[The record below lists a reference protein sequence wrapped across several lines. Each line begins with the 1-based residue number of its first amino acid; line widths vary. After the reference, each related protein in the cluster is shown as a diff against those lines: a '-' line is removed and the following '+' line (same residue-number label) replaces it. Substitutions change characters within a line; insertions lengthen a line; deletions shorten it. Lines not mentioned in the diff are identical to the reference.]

1 MTRLRLALLPLLG
14 LLAAVP
20 GRAGAQTAPPVLVET
35 PGGGVTI
42 LADRLEQEGP
52 ENLFVATGNVEVT
65 HGATR
70 LLADRVELNRETGDA
85 VAQGKVVFYDGENRL
100 TGRRIDYNV
109 KTGTGVVYDGE
120 ARSAPYYR
128 VSGERMDRLGENVY
142 RVRRG
147 VFTTCEDDP
156 PAWSFHA
163 ESATA
168 DLEDFVYGSNASFW
182 VKSVPLIPW
191 FPFFAAAIRR
201 ERQTGFLFPRLGT
214 SSRKGISAQIP
225 FFWAISDSQDAT
237 LELDVYS
244 RRGVGG
250 RGEYRYVLS
259 EGQRGALTGFFI
271 RETERDDEARGVGGL
286 KHDWQM
292 APGVSFRAD
301 LNGVSDD
308 RVLREYGDR
317 LDERAAQRVESNVFL
332 TRRWENWNLTG
343 NVLWYQDLT
352 TERPVELQRVP
363 ELRLEGVRQPLP
375 GLPGFLYQ
383 VDASAVRFLRGV
395 GSDGAR
401 VDVHPVLAR
410 PISAA
415 GYFTVTPFVGGRV
428 TGYDRTVTG
437 TRVSRGS
444 GVVIEETDED
454 IRVRRYA
461 EVGGDFES
469 RASRVFSTAG
479 FAGFDSVL
487 HALEPRARYV
497 RVIGQGF
504 SRLPEWTTR
513 VDRIPQA
520 SWLEYS
526 VTNRLHGKT
535 ISPPGTEPARLE
547 LLRLQLAHGYEMAE
561 HRVGNVFGQLVVQ
574 PTPVLSLRGDV
585 SYNTGGGAVQTATA
599 DASVKLPVVTGNV
612 GTRYSTAQAIVAPE
626 FVSVPGTYR
635 APGPFDRGA
644 AVNFLQGGLTAELGR
659 HLVGHFKT
667 NLDMK
672 AGTFVENRFAVDFRF
687 DCWAV
692 TLEYVNRGRDSV
704 GGGEDEV
711 RFAVN
716 LLGLGPIGTR
726 VGGFGDG
733 VADVRL
739 K

>member
-14 LLAAVP
+14 LLATAP
-20 GRAGAQTAPPVLVET
+20 GRAGAQTAPPVMVET

-85 VAQGKVVFYDGENRL
+85 VAQGRVVFYDGENRL

-128 VSGERMDRLGENVY
+128 VSGERMERLGENVY

-156 PAWSFHA
+156 PAWSFHTDT
-163 ESATA
+163 ATA

-214 SSRKGISAQIP
+214 STRKGAFAQAP

-244 RRGVGG
+244 KRGVGA

-259 EGQRGALTGFFI
+259 EEQRGALTGFFI
-271 RETERDDEARGVGGL
+271 RETERDDSDRGVGGF
-286 KHDWQM
+286 KHDWQV

-317 LDERAAQRVESNVFL
+317 LDERAAQRVESNIFL

-363 ELRLEGVRQPLP
+363 EIRLEGVRQPLP

-383 VDASAVRFLRGV
+383 VDASAVRFLRDV

-401 VDVHPVLAR
+401 VDVHPVLSR

-415 GYFTVTPFVGGRV
+415 GYFTVTPFVGGRA

-444 GVVIEETDED
+444 GLVIEETDED

-487 HALEPRARYV
+487 HAMEPRARYV
-497 RVIGQGF
+497 RVTGQGF
-504 SRLPEWTTR
+504 SRLPEWTTG

-520 SWLEYS
+520 SWIEYS
-526 VTNRLHGKT
+526 VTNRLQGKT
-535 ISPPGTEPARLE
+535 ISPPGTEPTRVE

-561 HRVGNVFGQLVVQ
+561 NRVGNVYGQLVVQ
-574 PTPVLSLRGDV
+574 PTPVVSLRGDV

-644 AVNFLQGGLTAELGR
+644 SVNFLQAGLTAELGR

-672 AGTFVENRFAVDFRF
+672 AETFVENRFGVDFRF

-692 TLEYVNRGRDSV
+692 TLEYVNRARDGV

-726 VGGFGDG
+726 IGGFGDG